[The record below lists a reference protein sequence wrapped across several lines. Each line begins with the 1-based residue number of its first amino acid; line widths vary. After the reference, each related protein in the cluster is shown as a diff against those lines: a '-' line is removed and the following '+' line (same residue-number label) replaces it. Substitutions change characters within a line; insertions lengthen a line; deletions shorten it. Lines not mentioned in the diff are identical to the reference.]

1 MIVDW
6 TLILESTKDTLL
18 MVTISTIIAY
28 LIGLPIGVLLYHTS
42 KKGLKPN
49 KYINLVLGTIVNIF
63 RSIPCL
69 LLIIIL
75 IPISNV
81 ILGQGRWS
89 GYWYS
94 MVIPLIVASFA
105 FVARMVE
112 QSLSE
117 IDSGVIEA
125 AKAMGTPQV
134 GIITKVL
141 IPEAMPSLISGFAV
155 TVVSIIGY
163 TSFAGYIS
171 GGGLIVQAF
180 NLGYWGTNTEMM
192 WLCVLCVVII
202 VQVIQEGGLYISKLL
217 DKRRK

>member
-1 MIVDW
+1 MDW
-6 TLILESTKDTLL
+6 TLILESTKETLL
-18 MVTISTIIAY
+18 MVIISTIIAY
-28 LIGLPIGVLLYHTS
+28 IIGLPIGILLYYTS

-49 KYINLVLGTIVNIF
+49 KYINLILGTIVNIF

-75 IPISNV
+75 IPLSN
-81 ILGQGRWS
+81 IIIGQGKWS

-105 FVARMVE
+105 FIARMVE

-117 IDSGVIEA
+117 IDGGVIEA
-125 AKAMGTPQV
+125 AKAMGTPQL
-134 GIITKVL
+134 GIILKVL
-141 IPEAMPSLISGFAV
+141 IPEAMPSLVSGFAV

-163 TSFAGYIS
+163 TSFAGYIA
-171 GGGLIVQAF
+171 GGGLIVEAF
-180 NLGYWGTNTEMM
+180 NLGYWGTQTEMM
-192 WLCVLCVVII
+192 WLCILCVVVI